1 MVTNFSEYQVNEIVH
16 EGIKTVI
23 YRGFKKTDKS
33 LALVKV
39 LKEEHSNA
47 EEINYLFNEYQITQ
61 KLEIAGIIKG
71 LELAKYN
78 DNYVLILEHFHGLP
92 LKETIFT
99 KKLTIIDFLTIAI
112 QLTTTLN
119 QLHQESIFH
128 QDIKP
133 ANIFINPENLEA
145 KITNF
150 GLASRLVKANG
161 KNNNPNLLK
170 SSLAYISPEQ
180 TGKIN
185 RYIDYR
191 TDFYSLGITFYEMLA
206 NQLPFNSTNPMELVR
221 YHIAQIPP
229 PLRELNP
236 EVPEAIS
243 LIVMKLLTKTAEKRY
258 QSARAIQADLEFV
271 LQQIKSNQL
280 ILNFVPGKLDRTDK
294 FLISQKLYGRE
305 TEVASL
311 KTAFERAS
319 NGNKETIVISGELGV
334 GKSYLVAEIQKF
346 IVEQPGYFMTGKFE
360 QYNRDRPYS
369 ALIQAF
375 SEFLQ
380 KIFTESSKDI
390 SGWQNKFNR
399 TFGQNS
405 QLIIDIIPEISTI
418 IDSPPPL
425 SSPEMPTGFYQV
437 FKKFISALTQEK
449 VPLILVL
456 DNLQWADSD
465 SLNLISLLR
474 ADPEIQYLLFIGTS
488 SRGELAAIKSQ
499 IFGGGNISNCL
510 IILPPLKISDI
521 YELLI
526 DTIQSAEPEKLQV
539 LAEFIFNQTQ
549 GNPFFVKQLLG
560 NLYAEQLLFFD
571 VNLNCWV
578 WQIAEITSSAII
590 NYSLAKL
597 TMAQIK
603 KQLSSQAIALLKIA
617 ICIGDR
623 FELNPIGF
631 IAQDTP
637 KNIGKYLQEIVQFG
651 LIVPIPDSQIISW
664 ESDRYLFNPIQY
676 EFLDSSW
683 RQIVYAL
690 ISEPERNTIHF
701 QIGKYLLQTSS
712 QEQIN
717 QNIFAILS
725 HLNSGQI
732 SIIPLAEKV
741 EIAKL
746 NLFAGQKAKAISAYA
761 TAIKYFHIGLELLPA
776 SKWQSHYELTKEIYI
791 ELLETESLNNNLE
804 RVEYL
809 AELILNKAS
818 NLLDRIKVYQIK
830 IGLLYAQ
837 NQINQALAIALEVN
851 QMLGVNIY
859 HNFIT
864 ANLFIESSTINFKL
878 KAKQMAALL
887 SLPQMSD
894 RYKLAAMEICQIFI
908 TDPERINSDVFK
920 LMILKMVDLS
930 LKYGNSPLSAHAYCC
945 YGAILC
951 QELKDI
957 NLGYQLGAIA
967 VNLSEKISDIKLK
980 IAVGLCFNLLIRHWQ
995 EPIKNSFQSWLDI
1008 LQMSLDIVD
1017 IENTSYAAIGYC
1029 DRLFWSGG
1037 NLKFVADAQLHYI
1050 KLLQQYQSEPPIR
1063 INSIEIWHQVVYN
1076 LMVVAVDR
1084 YGLEKLDLMLL
1095 KKHNIYTIN
1104 NIYLAKAMICYFFNN
1119 YSAAL
1124 ENLSLISNSDP
1135 SWQGNILFVE
1145 YKFYFNLT
1153 LLALYSPPN
1162 RRLLKTINLQQQQ
1175 MKNWADH
1182 APENYQ
1188 HKYELLEAEKAKA
1201 IGEEAKAMEL
1211 YDRAIRGARRN
1222 GYLQEEALAN
1232 ERAAEFYLTLK
1243 CYTIAQIYMT
1253 EAYSSYLRWG
1263 AKAKAKDLASKY
1275 PRLIAY
1281 QKPKR
1286 VNRLNITNPALTVT
1300 HRSNQLFDFNEI
1312 SKAVLALSGE
1322 MVLSNLL
1329 DKLMKTLIENVGAQK
1344 GFFLVKFKN
1353 RWMIAAA
1360 GNSDRAGL
1368 REEIQVTQ
1376 SADVLLFTN
1385 NANDIEL
1392 PEEMIN
1398 SDRLLET
1405 DLPHALLNYVERT
1418 SENLVLDDAQNA
1430 GIFAFD
1436 PYITTHEPKSI
1447 LCLPVIQRDKLIGI
1461 LYLENNL
1468 VTGAFSSKRLPIL
1481 NLLISQVA
1489 ISLENAQSYT
1499 SLQQELKQLQMESQ
1513 ALEIQ
1518 CQQLRS
1524 PNLTLPP
1531 QPPN

>member
-1 MVTNFSEYQVNEIVH
+1 MATNFSEYQVNEIVY

-39 LKEEHSNA
+39 LKEEHSNVQ
-47 EEINYLFNEYQITQ
+47 EINCLLNEYKITQ
-61 KLEIAGIIKG
+61 ELEIKGIIKG
-71 LELAKYN
+71 LELAKQD
-78 DNYVLILEHFHGLP
+78 DNFVLILEHFHGLP
-92 LKETIFT
+92 LKETFCDQ
-99 KKLTIIDFLTIAI
+99 KLTIIDFLRIAI

-119 QLHQESIFH
+119 QLHQKSIFH

-133 ANIFINPENLEA
+133 ANILVNPENLEV

-150 GLASRLVKANG
+150 GLASRLLKETR
-161 KNNNPNLLK
+161 KISDPNLFK
-170 SSLAYISPEQ
+170 GSLAYISPEQ

-206 NQLPFNSTNPMELVR
+206 NQLPFNSTHPMELIR

-229 PLRELNP
+229 PLRKLNP

-243 LIVMKLLTKTAEKRY
+243 LIAIKLLAKAAEKRY
-258 QSARAIQADLEFV
+258 QSASAIQADLELV
-271 LQQIKSNQL
+271 LQQLKSNQP
-280 ILNFVPGKLDRTDK
+280 ILNFVPGKSDRTDK
-294 FLISQKLYGRE
+294 FLLSQKLYGRE
-305 TEVASL
+305 TEVTTL
-311 KTAFERAS
+311 RRAFERAS
-319 NGNKETIVISGELGV
+319 KGNKETIIVSGESGI
-334 GKSYLVAEIQKF
+334 GKSYLVAEIQQF
-346 IVEQPGYFMTGKFE
+346 VIQHPGYFIAGKFE
-360 QYNRDRPYS
+360 QFNRDRPYS
-369 ALIQAF
+369 AVIQAL

-380 KIFTESSKDI
+380 KIFTENSKDI
-390 SGWQNKFNR
+390 SVWQDKFNR
-399 TFGQNS
+399 AFGQNS
-405 QLIIDIIPEISTI
+405 QLIIDIIPEIRTI
-418 IDSPPPL
+418 INLPVNL
-425 SSPEMPTGFYQV
+425 NFQETQTQFYQV
-437 FKKFISALTQEK
+437 FKKFITTFTQEK
-449 VPLILVL
+449 IPLIFVL

-474 ADPEIQYLLFIGTS
+474 TDPEIKYLLFIGTS
-488 SRGELAAIKSQ
+488 SRDKLEAIRSQ
-499 IFGGGNISNCL
+499 IFGEENLSDRL

-526 DTIQSAEPEKLQV
+526 DTIQLAEPEKLQV
-539 LAEFIFNQTQ
+539 FAEFIFNQTQ

-560 NLYAEQLLFFD
+560 NLYAERLLFFD
-571 VNLNCWV
+571 VNLNSWV
-578 WQIAEITSSAII
+578 WQIAEITSSEII

-597 TMAQIK
+597 TMAKMK
-603 KQLSSQAIALLKIA
+603 KQLSSQAIAILKIA
-617 ICIGDR
+617 VCIGDR
-623 FELNPIGF
+623 FDLNPIDF
-631 IAQDTP
+631 ITQETP
-637 KNIGKYLQEIVQFG
+637 KNIGKYLQEIVQSG
-651 LIVPIPDSQIISW
+651 LIVPIPDSQVMSW
-664 ESDRYLFNPIQY
+664 EGDRYLVNPLKY

-690 ISEPERNTIHF
+690 ISESERNTIHF

-712 QEQIN
+712 PDQIN

-725 HLNSGQI
+725 HLNFGQNLII
-732 SIIPLAEKV
+732 SPGEKV
-741 EIAKL
+741 EIAHL
-746 NLFAGQKAKAISAYA
+746 NLLAGQKAKAISAYA
-761 TAIKYFHIGLELLPA
+761 AAIKYFDIGLELLPA
-776 SKWQSHYELTKEIYI
+776 SKWQSHYKLTREIYI
-791 ELLETESLNNNLE
+791 ELLEMESLNNNLP

-809 AELILNKAS
+809 AELILTKAS

-830 IGLLYAQ
+830 IGLLYAH
-837 NQINQALAIALEVN
+837 NQINQALAIALEAN
-851 QMLGVNIY
+851 QMLGVNIC
-859 HNFIT
+859 NDLIKV
-864 ANLFIESSTINFKL
+864 NLFIESSTINFKL
-878 KAKQMAALL
+878 KTKHLAALL

-908 TDPERINSDVFK
+908 ADTGRINSDVFK
-920 LMILKMVDLS
+920 LIILKMVDLS

-967 VNLSEKISDIKLK
+967 VKLSEKFPDIKLK
-980 IAVGLCFNLLIRHWQ
+980 IAVGLGFNLRIRHWQ
-995 EPIKNSFQSWLDI
+995 EPLKNSFQSLLDI
-1008 LQMSLDIVD
+1008 LQISLDTVD
-1017 IENTSYAAIGYC
+1017 IENTSYAAMAYC

-1050 KLLQQYQSEPPIR
+1050 KLLHQYQSEPPQR
-1063 INSIEIWHQVVYN
+1063 NSIEIWHQVVYN
-1076 LMVVAVDR
+1076 LMVVAVDQYR
-1084 YGLEKLDLMLL
+1084 LEKLDLLSL
-1095 KKHNIYTIN
+1095 KNHDIYSIN
-1104 NIYLAKAMICYFFNN
+1104 SIYLAKAIICYFFNN
-1119 YSAAL
+1119 YSAAW
-1124 ENLSLISNSDP
+1124 ENLTLISNCDR
-1135 SWQGNILFVE
+1135 SWQGTILFVE

-1162 RRLLKTINLQQQQ
+1162 RHLLKTINLQQQQ
-1175 MKNWADH
+1175 IKNWADH

-1201 IGEEAKAMEL
+1201 MGEDAKAMEL

-1286 VNRLNITNPALTVT
+1286 VNRLKITNPALTVT
-1300 HRSNQLFDFNEI
+1300 HRSNELFDFNEI

-1360 GNSDRAGL
+1360 GNSDNVGFR
-1368 REEIQVTQ
+1368 REIEVTQ
-1376 SADVLLFTN
+1376 FADYLLFKDTDADN
-1385 NANDIEL
+1385 IEP
-1392 PEEMIN
+1392 PEAIME
-1398 SDRLLET
+1398 SDRPADT

-1436 PYITTHEPKSI
+1436 PYIATHEPRSI

-1468 VTGAFSSKRLPIL
+1468 VRGAFSSKRLPIL
-1481 NLLISQVA
+1481 SLLISQVA

-1499 SLQQELKQLQMESQ
+1499 SLQQELKQLQMASQ

-1524 PNLTLPP
+1524 LNLPLPP

>member
-1 MVTNFSEYQVNEIVH
+1 MVANFSEYQVNEIVH

-39 LKEEHSNA
+39 LKEEHSNVQ
-47 EEINYLFNEYQITQ
+47 EINCLLNEYQITQ
-61 KLEIAGIIKG
+61 ELEIAGIIKG
-71 LELAKYN
+71 LELAKHN

-92 LKETIFT
+92 LKETIFNQ
-99 KKLTIIDFLTIAI
+99 KLTIIDFLTIAI
-112 QLTTTLN
+112 QLTITLN

-133 ANIFINPENLEA
+133 ANIFVNPENLEA

-150 GLASRLVKANG
+150 GLASRLLKANG
-161 KNNNPNLLK
+161 KISNPNLLK

-185 RYIDYR
+185 RHIDYR

-229 PLRELNP
+229 PLKKLNP

-243 LIVMKLLTKTAEKRY
+243 LIVMKLLAKAAEKRY
-258 QSARAIQADLEFV
+258 QSARAIQADLELV
-271 LQQIKSNQL
+271 LQHLKSNQP
-280 ILNFVPGKLDRTDK
+280 ILNFVPGKSDRTDK
-294 FLISQKLYGRE
+294 FLLSQKLYGRE
-305 TEVASL
+305 TEVTTL
-311 KTAFERAS
+311 RTAFDRAS
-319 NGNKETIVISGELGV
+319 NGNKETIVVSGESGV
-334 GKSYLVAEIQKF
+334 GKSYLVAEIPKF
-346 IVEQPGYFMTGKFE
+346 IVEQPGYFMAGKFE

-369 ALIQAF
+369 GIIQAL

-380 KIFTESSKDI
+380 KIFAESSKDI
-390 SGWQNKFNR
+390 SGWQDKFNHA
-399 TFGQNS
+399 FGQNS
-405 QLIIDIIPEISTI
+405 QLIIDIIPEIRTI
-418 IDSPPPL
+418 IDLPVNLNSQ
-425 SSPEMPTGFYQV
+425 EIKTRFYQV
-437 FKKFISALTQEK
+437 LKKFISTFAQEK

-474 ADPEIQYLLFIGTS
+474 ADPEIKYLLFIGTAS
-488 SRGELAAIKSQ
+488 ISELESIKFQ
-499 IFGGGNISNCL
+499 IFGEENLSDRL
-510 IILPPLKISDI
+510 IILPPLKVSDI

-526 DTIQSAEPEKLQV
+526 DTIQSKESEKLQV
-539 LAEFIFNQTQ
+539 FAEFIFNQTQ

-560 NLYAEQLLFFD
+560 NLYAERLLFFD
-571 VNLNCWV
+571 VNLNCWI
-578 WQIAEITSSAII
+578 WQIAEITSSEII
-590 NYSLAKL
+590 NYSLIKL
-597 TMAQIK
+597 TMAKIK

-617 ICIGDR
+617 VCIGDR
-623 FELNPIGF
+623 FDLNTIVF

-637 KNIGKYLQEIVQFG
+637 ENIGKYLQEIVQSG
-651 LIVPIPDSQIISW
+651 LIVPIPDSQVISW
-664 ESDRYLFNPIQY
+664 ESDRYLFNPIKY

-683 RQIVYAL
+683 RQIVYSL

-701 QIGKYLLQTSS
+701 KIGKYLLQTSS
-712 QEQIN
+712 EEQIN
-717 QNIFAILS
+717 QNIFAIAS
-725 HLNSGQI
+725 DLNFGQNL
-732 SIIPLAEKV
+732 IIPPAEKV
-741 EIAKL
+741 EIANL
-746 NLFAGQKAKAISAYA
+746 NLLAGQKAKAISAYA

-776 SKWQSHYELTKEIYI
+776 SKWQSHYKLTRELYI
-791 ELLETESLNNNLE
+791 ELLETESLTNNLE

-809 AELILNKAS
+809 AELILNKVS
-818 NLLDRIKVYQIK
+818 NLLDQIKVYQIK

-837 NQINQALAIALEVN
+837 NQINQALAIALEAN
-851 QMLGVNIY
+851 QRLGVNIY

-864 ANLFIESSTINFKL
+864 ANLFIESSSINFKL
-878 KAKQMAALL
+878 KTKPMAALL

-894 RYKLAAMEICQIFI
+894 RYKLAAMEICKIFI
-908 TDPERINSDVFK
+908 SDPWRINSDVFK
-920 LMILKMVDLS
+920 LIILKMVDLS
-930 LKYGNSPLSAHAYCC
+930 LKYGNSPLSAHAYCF

-957 NLGYQLGAIA
+957 DLGYQLGAIA
-967 VNLSEKISDIKLK
+967 VKLSENSPNIKLK
-980 IAVGLCFNLLIRHWQ
+980 IVVGLYFNLLIRHWQ

-1008 LQMSLDIVD
+1008 LQISLDIVD

-1050 KLLQQYQSEPPIR
+1050 KLLQQYQSKEPQR

-1076 LMVVAVDR
+1076 LMVVTVDQYR
-1084 YGLEKLDLMLL
+1084 LEKLDLLLL
-1095 KKHNIYTIN
+1095 KNNNIYTVN
-1104 NIYLAKAMICYFFNN
+1104 NIYLAKAIICYFFNN
-1119 YSAAL
+1119 YSAAW
-1124 ENLSLISNSDP
+1124 ENLTLISNSDR
-1135 SWQGNILFVE
+1135 SWQATILFVE
-1145 YKFYFNLT
+1145 YKFYCNLT
-1153 LLALYSPPN
+1153 LIALYSPPN
-1162 RRLLKTINLQQQQ
+1162 RQLLKTINLQQQQ

-1201 IGEEAKAMEL
+1201 MGEDAKAMEL
-1211 YDRAIRGARRN
+1211 YDRAVRGARRN

-1322 MVLSNLL
+1322 MILSNLL

-1385 NANDIEL
+1385 NADNIEL
-1392 PEEMIN
+1392 PAEIIDPDN
-1398 SDRLLET
+1398 PSET

-1436 PYITTHEPKSI
+1436 PYIATHEPRSI
-1447 LCLPVIQRDKLIGI
+1447 LCLPVIQKDKLIGI

-1468 VTGAFSSKRLPIL
+1468 VRGAFSSKRLPIL

-1513 ALEIQ
+1513 ALEVQ